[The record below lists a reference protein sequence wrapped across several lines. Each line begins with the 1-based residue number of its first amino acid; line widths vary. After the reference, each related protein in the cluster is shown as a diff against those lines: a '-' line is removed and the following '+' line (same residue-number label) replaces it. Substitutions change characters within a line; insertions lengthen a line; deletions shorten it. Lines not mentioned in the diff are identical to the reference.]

1 MKNYTSDSVSV
12 WSDSAVDVQRQMDE
26 LKSKGWKGLRL
37 ISHNS
42 WGDTRPNEISGI
54 RPMTEQ
60 EEKER
65 IKYINKNKAD
75 EVKSLRKLAKK
86 YGYKIERDI

>member
-42 WGDTRPNEISGI
+42 
-54 RPMTEQ
+54 
-60 EEKER
+60 
-65 IKYINKNKAD
+65 
-75 EVKSLRKLAKK
+75 
-86 YGYKIERDI
+86 

>member
-1 MKNYTSDSVSV
+1 
-12 WSDSAVDVQRQMDE
+12 
-26 LKSKGWKGLRL
+26 L
-37 ISHNS
+37 
-42 WGDTRPNEISGI
+42 
-54 RPMTEQ
+54 TEQ